1 MTEKSKTILLDG
13 GMGRQLARMG
23 APFRQPEWSA
33 LALMEAPETVAEAH
47 GQFIAAGAEVITTN
61 SYALV
66 PFHIGEERFDRD
78 GARLVDLCGR
88 LARQAANAAN
98 RTMAA
103 DAAGRPVKVAGSLP
117 PLFGSY
123 RPDLFDTAAA
133 PRILAVLT
141 AGLAPYID
149 LWLAETQSSIAEAK
163 AAAKAALAGAAKPLW
178 ISFTLQ
184 DDSADPA
191 SPRLRSGETPAAA
204 VEAALALGAE
214 AVLFNC
220 SQPEVMGPAIE
231 AAQGAAIR
239 AGRPDLRVGVYAN
252 AFPPQTKQA
261 EANASLSGLRGDL
274 DPQSYLAFTQGWIGQ
289 GASIVG
295 GCCGIG
301 PEHIAAIKA
310 RLAR

>member
-1 MTEKSKTILLDG
+1 VTEKSKTILLDG

-33 LALMEAPETVAEAH
+33 LALMEAPETVADAH
-47 GQFIAAGAEVITTN
+47 GQFIAAGAEIITTN

-66 PFHIGEERFDRD
+66 PFHIGEARFARE

-88 LARQAANAAN
+88 LARQ
-98 RTMAA
+98 AA

-123 RPDLFDTAAA
+123 RPDLFDAAAA
-133 PRILAVLT
+133 PRLLSVLT
-141 AGLAPYID
+141 AGLAPHID
-149 LWLAETQSSIAEAK
+149 LWLVETTSSIAEAE
-163 AAAKAALAGAAKPLW
+163 AAAKAALADAAKPLW

-184 DDSADPA
+184 DDTDDPS

-231 AAQGAAIR
+231 AAGRAARR
-239 AGRPDLRVGVYAN
+239 AGRPDLRIGVYAN

-261 EANASLSGLRGDL
+261 TANASLSGLREDL
-274 DPQSYLAFTQGWIGQ
+274 DPENYLGFAQGWIAQ

-310 RLAR
+310 RLTS